1 LFFEQHN
8 FNNLKQLKM
17 NLHICRPIFIISL
30 IILLISCNLQKDR
43 HVQTKKNYKANNDS
57 LLNLN
62 SWKRVST
69 LSDEFDKN
77 NLDTKKWKK
86 GLWYD
91 VSGDFAFKD
100 DNTSVK
106 DGNLQLTAKK
116 ESFNG
121 KEFTIGAVESKFDMP
136 SQPSLVRVRAKLL
149 SDSAN
154 VCSAIWLQSWPEVK
168 NNPNPEID
176 IIEHFFKTEMHMNL
190 FTWGKDN
197 SGKYEHVDYQG
208 QVFDYKI
215 DLSKDYHVY
224 GLERINGNLRFYF
237 DDKLVY
243 EWKSP
248 NPAFSNMPRH
258 IILSL
263 EGHRAKP
270 NLNLLP
276 ASFLI
281 DYVRVY
287 DKK

>member
-1 LFFEQHN
+1 
-8 FNNLKQLKM
+8 M
-17 NLHICRPIFIISL
+17 NLHIWRPIFILS
-30 IILLISCNLQKDR
+30 IITFLISCNDQKTR
-43 HVQTKKNYKANNDS
+43 RLKTNNNAVNDS
-57 LLNLN
+57 LLSLN
-62 SWKRVST
+62 SWKGVSA
-69 LSDEFDKN
+69 LSDEFN
-77 NLDTKKWKK
+77 GNSLDASKWKR

-100 DNTSVK
+100 ENTSVK

-116 ESFNG
+116 ELFNG

-136 SQPSLVRVRAKLL
+136 AQPSLVRVRAKLL
-149 SDSAN
+149 SDAAN
-154 VCSAIWLQSWPEVK
+154 VCSAIWLQSWPEVI

-176 IIEHFFKTEMHMNL
+176 IIEYFFKTEMHMNL
-190 FTWGKDN
+190 FTWDKDN
-197 SGKYEHVDYQG
+197 SGKYESVDYKG
-208 QVFDYKI
+208 QVFDYKK
-215 DLSKDYHVY
+215 DLSNEFHVY
-224 GLERINGNLRFYF
+224 GLERMNGNLRFYF

-270 NLNLLP
+270 KTNLLP

-287 DKK
+287 DKKKGQ